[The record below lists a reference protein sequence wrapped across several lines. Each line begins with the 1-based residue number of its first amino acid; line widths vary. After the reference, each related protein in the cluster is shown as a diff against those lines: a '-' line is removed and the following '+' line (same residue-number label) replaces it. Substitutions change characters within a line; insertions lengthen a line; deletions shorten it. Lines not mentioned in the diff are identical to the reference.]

1 MMMMKK
7 LLMAMILLS
16 IVLVGC
22 TTSEDPIQHGQRLWL
37 QEDVQARQMVEDF
50 DMFWLFDHASRITQW
65 HGQTGI

>member
-1 MMMMKK
+1 MMKK

-22 TTSEDPIQHGQRLWL
+22 TTSETPIQHGQRLWL

-50 DMFWLFDHASRITQW
+50 DMFWLFDRPSRLTQW

>member
-1 MMMMKK
+1 MMKK

-22 TTSEDPIQHGQRLWL
+22 TTAEDPIQHGQRLWL

-50 DMFWLFDHASRITQW
+50 DMFWLFDRASRLTQW

>member
-1 MMMMKK
+1 MKK

-50 DMFWLFDHASRITQW
+50 GMFWLFDHASRITQW